1 MSAERFITI
10 FEWFILVY
18 FLLVNAVYLFLTV
31 LAFFRIRRYMRRHRI
46 ADGGLSL
53 YRGFYKPISIV
64 VPAYNEEVSIVDSV
78 ESILLLNYP
87 EFEVVVVNDG
97 STDETFDR
105 LRGHFSL
112 VEITLDA
119 DWLKERNE
127 IRSIWT
133 SRTHK
138 VMVVNKVNGGKASA
152 LNTGINVARYP
163 LVCNIDADSILD
175 RNALLMI
182 ARPFLEDNRVIAS
195 GGIVRVANSC
205 DVYKGEVREARFPR
219 SALAGFQVVEYL
231 RAFLM
236 GRIGW
241 DALNGLFII
250 SGAFGLFDKAALK
263 LAGGY
268 AEDSVGEDMELV
280 VRMHRFFRSRGE
292 DKRITF
298 IPDPVCWTEVPESFR
313 QLGRQRDRWQR
324 GLMDALWRHRVM
336 IFNPRYGAAGLFV
349 YPYFFFIEMLGPLV
363 ELGGYLLIPIFYGF
377 GVLDASFFI
386 AYLLFAFFIGGLITL
401 FSVLLEEMSFR
412 KYRRPGDL
420 IRLLLFSLVETF
432 LFRPLT
438 VLWRVKGMVKYL
450 FGSRSWGKMQRKG
463 FAGGGGDR
471 ENF

>member
-1 MSAERFITI
+1 MSADRLITF
-10 FEWFILVY
+10 FEWSILIY
-18 FLLVNAVYLFLTV
+18 FLIVNAGYLVLTL
-31 LAFFRIRRYMRRHRI
+31 LAFFRIRRYMRQHRI

-53 YRGFYKPISIV
+53 YRGFYKPISV
-64 VPAYNEEVSIVDSV
+64 VMPAHNEEISIVDAV
-78 ESILLLNYP
+78 GSILLLNYP
-87 EFEVVVVNDG
+87 EFEIIVVNDG
-97 STDETFDR
+97 STDQTFER
-105 LRGHFSL
+105 LRDRFSL
-112 VEITLDA
+112 VEITLDP
-119 DWLKERNE
+119 DWLKERKE

-163 LVCNIDADSILD
+163 LVCNIDSDSILD

-205 DVYKGEVREARFPR
+205 DIHKGEVREARFPR
-219 SALAGFQVVEYL
+219 STLAGFQVVEYL

-241 DALNGLFII
+241 DAMNGLFII

-263 LAGGY
+263 LVGGY

-280 VRMHRFFRSRGE
+280 VRMHHFYRSRGE
-292 DKRITF
+292 EKRVTF
-298 IPDPVCWTEVPESFR
+298 IPDPVCWTEVPETFG

-324 GLMDALWRHRVM
+324 GLMDALWRHRGM
-336 IFNPRYGAAGLFV
+336 LFNPRYGVAGLFV

-363 ELGGYLLIPIFYGF
+363 EFGGYLLIPLFYGL
-377 GVLDASFFI
+377 GVLNASFFI
-386 AYLLFAFFIGGLITL
+386 AYLLFAFLLGSLITL
-401 FSVLLEEMSFR
+401 FSVLLEEISFR

-420 IRLLLFSLVETF
+420 ARLLFFSMAETF
-432 LFRPLT
+432 FFRPLT
-438 VLWRVKGMVKYL
+438 VLWRIKGVIRYL
-450 FGSRSWGKMQRKG
+450 TGNRSWGPMQRKG
-463 FAGGGGDR
+463 FAK
-471 ENF
+471 